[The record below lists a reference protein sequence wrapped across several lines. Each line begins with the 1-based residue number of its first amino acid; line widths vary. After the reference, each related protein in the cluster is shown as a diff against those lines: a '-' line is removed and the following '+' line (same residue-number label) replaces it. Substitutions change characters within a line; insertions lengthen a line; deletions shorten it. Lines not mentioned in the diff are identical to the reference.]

1 MRRQLRAALPGLA
14 HWFGIR
20 PWEVEDLTY
29 GEIDVLMR
37 ALEKLPPV
45 GGVALVEMRKR

>member
-1 MRRQLRAALPGLA
+1 MRRQLRPALPGLA

-20 PWEVEDLTY
+20 PWEVDDLTFD
-29 GEIDVLMR
+29 ELDVFVK

-45 GGVALVEMRKR
+45 GGTVLVEMRK

>member
-20 PWEVEDLTY
+20 PWDIDDLTF
-29 GEIDVLMR
+29 GELDMFVQ
-37 ALEKLPPV
+37 ALGKLPPV
-45 GGVALVEMRKR
+45 GGTVLVEMRK